1 MHRID
6 VSSATPD
13 HLFTEGSPT
22 AGVPATLVSAD
33 WMNDVQEELMSIL
46 AAGSIT
52 PVKGVQNQVL
62 SAIKNVIA
70 KTGHGQCRLGIVS
83 ATSIKLSPCDG
94 NNLIINGVPR
104 QIPAAGVTL
113 SNAGMGTNALYYI
126 YAAWT
131 GSAIGLEFD
140 TVGHSIDAVT
150 GVEVKTGDAT
160 RTLVG
165 MVYVNGSAQFGDGPA
180 ARLVASWFNRRSV
193 GGNVT
198 SSGTLSFSTV
208 SNTEISTGV
217 RILFLNWANEAVDV
231 KVTGQYTNTTAT
243 QSVSIQSYVDA
254 SPYGNVCASYIPA
267 NGVGMAYVTANSL
280 TPAGAYLAEGFHTAS
295 VYGAVTANTGSSN
308 QLAHSIV
315 TRI

>member
-6 VSSATPD
+6 VSSATPE

-22 AGVPATLVSAD
+22 AGVPATIVTAD

-46 AAGSIT
+46 TAGSIT

-104 QIPAAGVTL
+104 QIPAAGVTMT
-113 SNAGMGTNALYYI
+113 NGGMSINALYYI

-131 GSAIGLEFD
+131 GSAIALEFD
-140 TVGHSIDAVT
+140 ATGHSTDPAT

-180 ARLVASWFNRRSV
+180 VRLVASWFNRRSV
-193 GGNVT
+193 GGSVM
-198 SSGTLSFSTV
+198 SSGALSFSSV
-208 SNTEISTGV
+208 LNTEISTGV

-254 SPYGNVCASYIPA
+254 AAYGNICATYIPA
-267 NGVGMAYVTANSL
+267 SGVGMTYATSNSL

-295 VYGAVTANTGSSN
+295 VYGSVTANTGSST
-308 QLAHSIV
+308 QLAHSII